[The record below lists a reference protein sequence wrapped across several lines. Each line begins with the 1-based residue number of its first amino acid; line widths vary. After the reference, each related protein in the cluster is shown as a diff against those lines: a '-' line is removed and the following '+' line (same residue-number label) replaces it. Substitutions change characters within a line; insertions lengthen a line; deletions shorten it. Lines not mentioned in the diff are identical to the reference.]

1 MDMKPLLAMA
11 LGTAIATGCSSA
23 PPQLTYVGYQDNS
36 TTPQADYGG
45 LTKFTLAKSILLV
58 KPAPSGSAT
67 GATLA
72 SVPAEAHGPDT
83 DFGFKQAGGWSSA
96 SPLQVSKLDN
106 TNLIRSIGLQ
116 ASITQVAP
124 SAAKA
129 SGPTEVLASP
139 ALDAKPNGAKP
150 AMLPLAI
157 DMQKLLA
164 TPRREAGVLWG
175 VVENAERKVAFEVSF
190 EGVPVDAIETRQLDL
205 AKAAPLYFYSACRN
219 VTLTFLSTPL
229 ERQQFSVTVADPNF
243 VQTIAL
249 NRNGTIASHSTCGV
263 DLTTASADE
272 AATLDALNQRIA
284 QARSVSTAWV
294 TRPALDK
301 SAAVA
306 EAKASLPVVKPA
318 PKVVIISPAE
328 KRKRNEALHN
338 AEIEMRKTPPPRETF
353 AF

>member
-11 LGTAIATGCSSA
+11 LGTAIGTGCSSA
-23 PPQLTYVGYQDNS
+23 PPQLAYVGYRDTS
-36 TTPQADYGG
+36 ATPQTDYGG

-58 KPAPSGSAT
+58 KPAPPGSAT

-83 DFGFKQAGGWSSA
+83 DFGFKQAAGWTSA
-96 SPLQVSKLDN
+96 TPLQVSKLDN

-116 ASITQVAP
+116 VPGSQPTQPV
-124 SAAKA
+124 AKA

-139 ALDAKPNGAKP
+139 ALDARPSGAKP
-150 AMLPLAI
+150 ALLPLAI
-157 DMQKLLA
+157 DVQKLLP
-164 TPRREAGVLWG
+164 TPRRDAAVVRGM
-175 VVENAERKVAFEVSF
+175 VENAERKVAFEVSF
-190 EGVPVDAIETRQLDL
+190 DSVPVDAIETGHLDL

-219 VTLTFLSTPL
+219 VTVSFLSAPL

-263 DLTTASADE
+263 DLTTANADE

-294 TRPALDK
+294 TRPVTDK
-301 SAAVA
+301 AAAIA

-318 PKVVIISPAE
+318 PKIVVISPAE
-328 KRKRNEALHN
+328 KRKRDEALHN